1 MRIEAAIWL
10 KAAHQGLA
18 TPTMAARAKKVAK
31 PFKQLDAE
39 SQVERLHQRGR
50 ELQCKKMRQEM
61 IQALYDNDHILFDVH
76 KYMQT
81 LGVDFR
87 SSGKPGRAAQGEGQP
102 VASLPELIDQEEPRA
117 SPMKMRSPGGI
128 IDPNPNNWVPHK
140 YTKIAN
146 SSVAFVKGLLSQ
158 IEEISM
164 STVALQCLITK
175 GAKDAKVSSLAE
187 LLEFATCFSREEPLV
202 GCMRHIPTLVD
213 YFKKCNH
220 VTGRR
225 ARDLRLPASWS
236 KECGVYSL
244 KPGDGDEVIVKDNV
258 THIQHPIP
266 EAERPK
272 YLTGELVPIDELDI
286 GFNFNSAKAVVCSPA
301 CMTKVHIISL
311 GKFFTGLMPMLA
323 SRTCAVPQISQP
335 PLAKKRKALADG
347 VIGEG
352 AGDDCAG
359 MDADSGGN
367 DSMTTMMIT
376 DKSEVGFSPPLPSW
390 AQPVEAEAAVAQ
402 PAPAQEEAG
411 EVSAQE

>member
-1 MRIEAAIWL
+1 MGI
-10 KAAHQGLA
+10 
-18 TPTMAARAKKVAK
+18 MAARAKKAAK

-50 ELQCKKMRQEM
+50 ELQCKRMRQE
-61 IQALYDNDHILFDVH
+61 IIKALYDNDHILFDVH
-76 KYMQT
+76 KYMKT
-81 LGVDFR
+81 LGVDFLP
-87 SSGKPGRAAQGEGQP
+87 SGNPVRAASASQP
-102 VASLPELIDQEEPRA
+102 SSSTELIDQEEPRA
-117 SPMKMRSPGGI
+117 SPMKMRSPDGI

-220 VTGRR
+220 ATGRR
-225 ARDLRLPASWS
+225 ARDLRLPAPWS

-244 KPGDGDEVIVKDNV
+244 KPGDGDEVIVKDNA

-266 EAERPK
+266 EADRPK
-272 YLTGELVPIDELDI
+272 YLNGQLVPIDELDI
-286 GFNFNSAKAVVCSPA
+286 SFNFSSAKAEVCTHA
-301 CMTKVHIISL
+301 CRTMVHIISL
-311 GKFFTGLMPMLA
+311 GKFFTGLMPALA
-323 SRTCAVPQISQP
+323 TRACIVAERSEP
-335 PLAKKRKALADG
+335 PVARKRKAIADI
-347 VIGEG
+347 VTGEG
-352 AGDDCAG
+352 AGGVCAT
-359 MDADSGGN
+359 MDADS
-367 DSMTTMMIT
+367 DSMAMMLT

-390 AQPVEAEAAVAQ
+390 TQPVEAEAAVPQ
-402 PAPAQEEAG
+402 PASAQEEAG
-411 EVSAQE
+411 EVSAQG